1 VRTSLRNVHCLSLV
15 ALLVCCS
22 RAALAEPEGAEPDT
36 QAAVSTLPSS
46 ARSTFESA
54 ERAFALGSYLE
65 ALRLFRAAEGLA
77 PHPATRFNIAV
88 CLERLGRWRE
98 AIVEYRAVDASETL
112 GEAARR
118 DASARAT
125 KLEQRLSL
133 VIFSAARGG
142 VLLVDGEPRC
152 RSSCRASVDPGR
164 RALRVE
170 TPSGVRELT
179 AELAPGERLSISAP
193 AEPAA
198 PARVPKSSK
207 VRSRAPAPTAVG
219 WLGAGL
225 AGAGLAGTVYF
236 GLRTNSLGD
245 EFDRTGSRDAYDD
258 GRRARTFTNVSL
270 SVAIVGAALF
280 AADWL
285 FLAPERTEDP

>member
-1 VRTSLRNVHCLSLV
+1 LSV
-15 ALLVCCS
+15 IALLACCG
-22 RAALAEPEGAEPDT
+22 RPALAEPEGTEPDT
-36 QAAVSTLPSS
+36 RAAATTLPSA

-54 ERAFALGSYLE
+54 ERAFALGNYIE

-77 PHPATRFNIAV
+77 PHPATRFNVAV

-98 AIVEYRAVDASETL
+98 AIAEYRAVGASKTL

-118 DASARAT
+118 DADARAT

-133 VIFSAARGG
+133 VIFSAPQGG

-152 RSSCRASVDPGR
+152 RRSCRANVDPGR
-164 RALRVE
+164 RALRIE
-170 TPSGVRELT
+170 TRSGVRELS

-193 AEPAA
+193 APEPATR
-198 PARVPKSSK
+198 PRVAKSSK
-207 VRSRAPAPTAVG
+207 VRSRAPAPSAVG

-236 GLRTNSLGD
+236 GLRTNTLGD

-270 SVAIVGAALF
+270 SVAVVGAALF

-285 FLAPERTEDP
+285 FLAPARTQDP